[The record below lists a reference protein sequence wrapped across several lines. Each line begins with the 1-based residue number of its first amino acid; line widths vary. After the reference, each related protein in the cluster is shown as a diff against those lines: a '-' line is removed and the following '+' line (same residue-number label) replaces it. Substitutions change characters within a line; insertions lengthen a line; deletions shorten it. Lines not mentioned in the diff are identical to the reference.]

1 MPFNNLRIKNINLKN
16 RMVISP
22 MCQYSAINGSPS
34 IWHYNHLSKLATSGA
49 ALLILESTAVSKNG
63 KISHMDLCL
72 SNKTQEKNFKSL
84 LNYLRKIS
92 DIKLGVQI
100 SHSGRKGS
108 SEIPWLKPNS
118 PLKKKSWQT
127 YAPSSIKRSNGWPTP
142 KSLSK
147 KQIDKII
154 LDFKNTALRVKR
166 IGFDCLEL
174 HMAHGYLLH
183 QFLSPISNKRSD
195 KYGGNDT
202 NRQKIPLKIASEIR
216 KIWPRNKIL
225 GARITATDHLKKG
238 INITE
243 SIKFVK
249 KLKTLG
255 FDYVCVSSG
264 GIIPIT
270 NLRQKKAFRKNLC
283 KKIKSEV
290 KIITRASGQIDDFK
304 TIDYLLENKSLD
316 LVATGRKFINDP
328 HWLIREAKK
337 RKLMTYIPKQYIRC
351 I

>member
-1 MPFNNLRIKNINLKN
+1 MLFKKLKINKISLKN
-16 RMVISP
+16 RIVVSP
-22 MCQYSAINGSPS
+22 MCQYSSENGSPS
-34 IWHYNHLSKLATSGA
+34 IWHYSHLSKLATSGA
-49 ALLILESTAVSKNG
+49 GLLIMESTAVSKNG
-63 KISHMDLCL
+63 KISHKDLCL
-72 SNKTQEKNFKSL
+72 SNKTQEKNFKKL
-84 LNYLRKIS
+84 IS
-92 DIKLGVQI
+92 FLKKVSEIKLGIQI
-100 SHSGRKGS
+100 SHAGRKGS
-108 SEIPWLKPNS
+108 SEIPWIKANYA
-118 PLKKKSWQT
+118 LKKNSWQT
-127 YAPSSIKRSNGWPTP
+127 YAPSAIKRSKNWPKP
-142 KSLSK
+142 KALSK

-154 LDFKNTALRVKR
+154 LDFKNTALRVKK

-195 KYGGNDT
+195 KYGGNDV

-225 GARITATDHLKKG
+225 GARITATDHMENG
-238 INITE
+238 IKIND

-249 KLKTLG
+249 KLKNLG

-270 NLRQKKAFRKNLC
+270 NLRPKKAFRKNLC

-290 KIITRASGQIDDFK
+290 KIITRSSGQIDDFK
-304 TIDYLLENKSLD
+304 TIDDLLENKSLD

-337 RKLMTYIPKQYIRC
+337 RKLMTYIPQQYNRC